1 MQLPESLPTRAFAL
15 ALLLVFLSL
24 LWRRRC
30 RACVNAHG
38 RVVVISGCDSGLGH
52 LLAMQLFQ
60 RGFSV
65 FAGCLTPDGAQLLQS
80 FAATQK
86 HPHRAFLQPLLL
98 DITDDTSIARAV
110 QVKHEAFA

>member
-15 ALLLVFLSL
+15 ALLLVLLSL
-24 LWRRRC
+24 FWRRRC
-30 RACVNAHG
+30 RACVHAHG

-52 LLAMQLFQ
+52 MLAMQLFQ

-65 FAGCLTPDGAQLLQS
+65 FAGCLTTEGAHMLQS

-86 HPHRAFLQPLLL
+86 HPHHAFLQPLLL
-98 DITDDTSIARAV
+98 DITNDTSVAQAV
-110 QVKHEAFA
+110 QVKHEALT